1 MATTNLGQIT
11 KAANLEPEDAV
22 LLKELVNVYG
32 QYRQRNALLTRYY
45 EGKVKARDVN
55 IGIAVPED
63 LANLDIACS
72 WPAKVVEALQ
82 SRSQFDAFWSDMG
95 EVKADFDEI
104 IRENDLLMRYN
115 NACIDELKHGV
126 VFGTLSMGE
135 DERAHIKFHNAS
147 SSAGMWDG
155 EHDRVLAGFAIVD
168 TAKYNCDRSYK
179 PSLVNMYTQDNI
191 IVLRRVDATRWVA
204 EYHPHPMG
212 RPLMV
217 AMPYRPSFDKPF
229 GRSRISP
236 AVMHLTDAYL
246 REFLRLEVGAE
257 LFTSPQKALIGADD
271 ALTDKLAGNFA
282 AYITNILT
290 ISPGENG
297 EKPELMQLAA
307 SSMTP
312 HIEVMRCLAAN
323 LSGCSDVPI
332 SELGIIHD
340 NPSSAEAIFAA
351 QEPLVVE
358 CEQLNRSNGKALKE
372 LALMAYAMNN
382 SMSYS
387 EIPEDHMS
395 VIPHFRS
402 PAMPSVVSQADAMTK
417 IAAVDDGFAGTT
429 AFYSQVGF
437 DDATIEQIQAEKAGN
452 IGESFIKLL
461 ADRVSVKRDAD
472 DNAPTDR

>member
-1 MATTNLGQIT
+1 MALTNLGQIT
-11 KAANLEPEDAV
+11 KAANLEADDAA

-32 QYRQRNALLTRYY
+32 QYRQRNANLTKYY
-45 EGKVKARDVN
+45 EGKVKASDVN

-63 LANLDIACS
+63 LANLEIACS

-82 SRSQFDAFWSDMG
+82 SRSQFDAFWSEMG
-95 EVKADFDEI
+95 EVKTDFDEI
-104 IRENDLLMRYN
+104 IRENDLLSKYN

-126 VFGTLSMGE
+126 VFGTLSMG
-135 DERAHIKFHNAS
+135 DNDRARIKFHNAS
-147 SSAGMWDG
+147 SSAGLWDG
-155 EHDRVLAGFAIVD
+155 ENDRVLAGFAIID
-168 TAKYNCDRSYK
+168 TAKYNNDRTYK
-179 PSLVNMYTQDNI
+179 PSLVNLYTNENI
-191 IVLRRVDATRWVA
+191 IVLRRTDATHWVA
-204 EYHPHPMG
+204 EYHEQPMG

-217 AMPYRPSFDKPF
+217 AMPYRPSFDRPF

-236 AVMHLTDAYL
+236 AVMHLTDAYI

-257 LFTSPQKALIGADD
+257 MFTSPQKALIGADD
-271 ALTDKLAGNFA
+271 ALTDKLAGNFS
-282 AYITNILT
+282 AYVTNLLT
-290 ISPGENG
+290 IGEGENG
-297 EKPELMQLAA
+297 ERPELIQLAA
-307 SSMTP
+307 ASMTP

-323 LSGCSDVPI
+323 LAGCSDVPL
-332 SELGIIHD
+332 SELGVIHD

-358 CEQLNRSNGKALKE
+358 CEQLNRANGNALKE

-382 SMSYS
+382 EMSYD
-387 EIPEDHMS
+387 EIPEDYKA

-437 DDATIEQIQAEKAGN
+437 DDATIEQIQAEKSGHV
-452 IGESFIKLL
+452 GESFIKLL
-461 ADRVSVKRDAD
+461 AERVGNNAD
-472 DNAPTDR
+472 DNAQTA